1 MAPLTSTMSMPL
13 SATTSAP
20 LAASSSSSGTPPLS
34 TLTGLTTS
42 STALTS
48 GASVASG
55 AGSSASLGASG
66 ASMLGSAG
74 SLMRTVTPAMGMFG
88 NLQAVGSA
96 LGSGSGA
103 LASPG
108 LGGAAVT
115 AGLGRATSVGVL
127 SVPQSWASAAP
138 AFNSVASSL
147 PATSASAAARPSAPP
162 TREACLVPRWH
173 LWPAAARRL
182 RWLLRRD
189 SMSVPPWCNARS
201 TPVRKGGQPCIS
213 GSAVTSARNWS
224 GHHHIHHS
232 QPISS

>member
-115 AGLGRATSVGVL
+115 AGLAGPPRSVCCPCPRVGRRPRRRSTRL
-127 SVPQSWASAAP
+127 PRRCRPPAP
-138 AFNSVASSL
+138 APPPGRRRHQPGKHAWCPLAPLAGRSAPTPVAST
-147 PATSASAAARPSAPP
+147 PRFDVRP
-162 TREACLVPRWH
+162 TVVQR
-173 LWPAAARRL
+173 
-182 RWLLRRD
+182 
-189 SMSVPPWCNARS
+189 
-201 TPVRKGGQPCIS
+201 PVYAG
-213 GSAVTSARNWS
+213 
-224 GHHHIHHS
+224 
-232 QPISS
+232 